1 MLSIVAG
8 THSYSVGAY
17 YFYCT
22 LSLYDSTQPD
32 SKWSFIPFLFKNFFL
47 TVKVTML
54 WVDTEKTQN
63 HTKKETEITYLAPQ
77 IMGDVVCYTYN
88 SDVIE
93 SIWEYMPQNSF
104 VLFCIAG
111 TTLPMCSPFLLL
123 HAPCLFITGCSPP
136 LTWCSRIPAS
146 LPPCLQLSPPS
157 QGWISSCQQQP
168 DIGRFFFF
176 SFYGKRGKSS
186 LGEAPNIPGSE
197 PWWPC

>member
-1 MLSIVAG
+1 
-8 THSYSVGAY
+8 
-17 YFYCT
+17 
-22 LSLYDSTQPD
+22 
-32 SKWSFIPFLFKNFFL
+32 
-47 TVKVTML
+47 
-54 WVDTEKTQN
+54 
-63 HTKKETEITYLAPQ
+63 
-77 IMGDVVCYTYN
+77 MGDVVCYTYN

-136 LTWCSRIPAS
+136 LTWCSGIPAS

-176 SFYGKRGKSS
+176 FLLWQEGKEQFGRSS
-186 LGEAPNIPGSE
+186 KYPRLWTMVALLSTPVYIWKDNPGLGVMVHWQFSRNS
-197 PWWPC
+197 